1 MDQESNLAFPESAA
15 RAQEAFAAWVPSAKE
30 RNDMIE
36 VAAYHIAQRGGFK
49 MDPQECWSAGEAQVD
64 LMLSLREN
72 QLKLQAILDNS
83 LDAVVMIDTDSIVT
97 GWNPQA
103 ARIFGW
109 TQTEAL
115 GQPLHALIIP
125 SVHRETHLQGLKH
138 YLASGEGP
146 LLKNLIEV
154 RALHRDGREFPIEL
168 TITPVRSSGK
178 LEFNAFIRDISERKR
193 IERIQDARLRLMR
206 FASNHTL
213 KELLVATLDEA
224 GALTDSPIGFYHFLE
239 ADQKTLS
246 LQAWSTRTTRE
257 FCTAAGEGSHYN
269 IDAAGVWVECV
280 RLRQAVIHN
289 DYAAL
294 PNKRGL
300 PPGHAMVLREMVVP
314 VFRKTMI
321 VAILGVG
328 NKATPYDQADLE
340 AIAKLADLAWDIAE
354 SKRAEDERMAQHDLL
369 ERQVLERTA
378 QLRAMAIELTM
389 AEERERH
396 LVAQDL
402 HDSLGQTLAAA
413 KLKLSALDPPQQ
425 DNPSGIQLRRE
436 VREIEVLLDE
446 ANHAMRSLS
455 LQLSPPALQELGLA
469 PALEWLADEML
480 RSFRLNVRVSDD
492 GLPKPLAEHELK
504 TIFRATRELLIN
516 VAKHAQVGS
525 AELEARREEDR
536 LVLSVADAGIGFA
549 VSKDAEPSAKGG
561 YGLFSVRER
570 IDFIG
575 GKLQI
580 DSSPGNG
587 TVIMITAPLMV
598 DME

>member
-1 MDQESNLAFPESAA
+1 MDQDSNLALPESAA

-72 QLKLQAILDNS
+72 QLKLQTILENS
-83 LDAVVMIDTDSIVT
+83 LDAVVMIDTDSVVT

-109 TQTEAL
+109 TQAEAF
-115 GQPLHALIIP
+115 GQPLHNLIIP
-125 SVHRETHLQGLKH
+125 PDHRATHLQGLKR

-146 LLKNLIEV
+146 LLKHLIEV
-154 RALHRDGREFPIEL
+154 RAMHRDGHEFPIEL

-206 FASNHTL
+206 FAANHTL
-213 KELLVATLDEA
+213 KELLGATLDEA

-280 RLRQAVIHN
+280 RQRQAVIHN
-289 DYAAL
+289 DYATL

-328 NKATPYDQADLE
+328 NKAKPYDQADLE
-340 AIAKLADLAWDIAE
+340 AVTKLADLAWDIAE

-378 QLRAMAIELTM
+378 QLRTMAIELTM

-413 KLKLSALDPPQQ
+413 KLKLSALDLPPQ
-425 DNPSGIQLRRE
+425 DNPSGIQLQRE
-436 VREIEVLLDE
+436 VREIEALLDE

-492 GLPKPLAEHELK
+492 GLPKPLAEHDLK

-525 AELEARREEDR
+525 AEIEARREEDR

-549 VSKDAEPSAKGG
+549 VSKDSQPSAKVG

-575 GKLQI
+575 GKVQI

-587 TVIMITAPLMV
+587 TVIVITAPLIV
-598 DME
+598 ARE